1 MTIKDKIKIP
11 SWIKLDNA
19 ATIYPSTL
27 TKRYAS
33 MFRMTISLT
42 ESVDKEILN
51 EALNNVIKR
60 FPAFRYKLK
69 QGLFW
74 CYFKYNDGV
83 PEIQDDYKN
92 PLLRI
97 NFKKNKGFMF
107 RIRYFDKKI
116 AIEYFH
122 ALTDGTGGITFLL
135 TLTGEYLRLKHNI
148 NIEYSDK
155 ILNPKEEADID
166 EYSDRFKKYARKLGG
181 LEHEEAAYHQKGTK
195 EDSHILNIITGII
208 SVNELKKKCREYN
221 CTITQFLAA
230 VMIISYQEMQEKEV
244 QKQTKRKPIKLCIP
258 INLRKI
264 YPTKTMRNFSSY
276 ANIGIEPKYGHYTL
290 KETINIVKNKME
302 LSFSEKRINAKI
314 TANVKLSRN
323 YFIRLIPMF
332 IKKHILSTAEF
343 LMGDRYCTT
352 AFSNI
357 GLIEL
362 PKEIE
367 SYIKDIGF
375 VIGRSRTKPGSCGCI
390 SCKGKLYIS
399 FSRQIK
405 ESELE
410 RLFFTKLVEM
420 NIPVT
425 IESNIGR

>member
-42 ESVDKEILN
+42 ETVDKEILN
-51 EALNNVIKR
+51 EALNNTIKR

-74 CYFKYNDGV
+74 CYFKYNDGI

-107 RIRYFDKKI
+107 RIRCFDKRI

-135 TLTGEYLRLKHNI
+135 TLTGEYLKIKHNL
-148 NIEYSDK
+148 NIEYNNK
-155 ILNPKEEADID
+155 ILNPKDEPTKD
-166 EYSDRFKKYARKLGG
+166 EYSDSFKKYARKLGG
-181 LEHEEAAYHQKGTK
+181 LDHEESAYHQKGTN
-195 EDSHILNIITGII
+195 EDSHVLNIITGII
-208 SVNELKKKCREYN
+208 PVNELKKKCKDYN
-221 CTITQFLAA
+221 CTITQFLASI
-230 VMIISYQEMQEKEV
+230 MILSYQELQEKEIT
-244 QKQTKRKPIKLCIP
+244 KITKRKPIKLCIP
-258 INLRKI
+258 INLRQL

-276 ANIGIEPKYGHYTL
+276 ANIGIEPKYGHYSL
-290 KETINIVKNKME
+290 EETIKIVKNNME
-302 LSFSEKRINAKI
+302 LMFSEKRINAKI
-314 TANVKLSRN
+314 TANVKLSKN

-332 IKKHILSTAEF
+332 IKKYILSVAEF

-362 PKEIE
+362 PKEME
-367 SYIKDIGF
+367 KYVKDVGF
-375 VIGRSRTKPGSCGCI
+375 IIGRSRVKPGSCGCI
-390 SCKGKLYIS
+390 SCKEKLYIS
-399 FSRQIK
+399 FSRKIK
-405 ESELE
+405 EAELE
-410 RLFFTKLVEM
+410 RIFFTKLVEM
-420 NIPVT
+420 NVPVT